1 MEIMKTEPKNRCI
14 MSLAYRDD
22 ILDIMEEV
30 GMTAVSVEMPKDQIS
45 EATAK
50 AIQIA
55 GKVPDAI
62 VDKGA
67 KKDRIIRLIARDP
80 ELMLQKLENIL

>member
-1 MEIMKTEPKNRCI
+1 
-14 MSLAYRDD
+14 
-22 ILDIMEEV
+22 MEEV
-30 GMTAVSVEMPKDQIS
+30 GMTAVAVEMPKDKIA

-50 AIQIA
+50 AVSIA

-62 VDKGA
+62 VDKGS

-80 ELMLQKLENIL
+80 ELMMQKLENIL